1 MGNIS
6 GDEVYVRI
14 VFENLG
20 ETYESKCIEAETHK
34 DIKIMESKDN
44 KIIISIYSDGVSGLI
59 RDVSSFIALK
69 NKEKAIKIHREASRK
84 LIESRIIEENKD
96 LQTSEQQE
104 LYKHQIIKELQQTA
118 TQSGEA
124 EYGRFGYIQGK
135 EGNTLWKIYMDVF
148 GQIRP
153 GENYNELERGSSKYF
168 RAEFLTTQQWPYPE
182 GEPMIWQGN
191 AFKVY
196 ILTSSSLLNPTD
208 PYPESDKDA
217 VSIPLYLYIPNIGL
231 ISITVSWAQTRAQ
244 TYEGDHDLSWYN
256 YGPRKQYP
264 DYLGWNEI
272 LGSLNNNRPRDV
284 GVRWQMQDL
293 GDVQTTYTFTIWGN
307 VIIHQYEGGYLVS
320 HWIDFPARTFSITIK

>member
-44 KIIISIYSDGVSGLI
+44 KIIISIYSDGISGLI

-84 LIESRIIEENKD
+84 LIESRIMEKDKSQEPSHELNNKETQDSENV
-96 LQTSEQQE
+96 Q
-104 LYKHQIIKELQQTA
+104 
-118 TQSGEA
+118 
-124 EYGRFGYIQGK
+124 YGRFGYIQGK
-135 EGNTLWKIYMDVF
+135 EGEWSWKIYMDVL
-148 GQIRP
+148 GQRRSS
-153 GENYNELERGSSKYF
+153 ENYNHSIIKKSEGSKSF
-168 RAEFLTTQQWPYPE
+168 RIDFLTTEQWPYPE
-182 GEPMIWQGN
+182 GEPMIWQYN

-196 ILTSSSLLNPTD
+196 IQTSIGNLD
-208 PYPESDKDA
+208 PFDPEPRGNVDYRYF
-217 VSIPLYLYIPNIGL
+217 IFPLYLPSIGF
-231 ISITVSWAQTRAQ
+231 ITVEIWWAQVIASTSEPDSQRL
-244 TYEGDHDLSWYN
+244 YWDN

-272 LGSLNNNRPRDV
+272 FGYLNGRNGRRPNDV
-284 GVRWQMQDL
+284 GVEFDMNPKDI
-293 GDVQTTYTFTIWGN
+293 GSYKMKVWGN
-307 VIIHQYEGGYLVS
+307 VLIHQYEEGYLVS
-320 HWIDFPARTFSITIK
+320 HQVNFPSTMYNIVVIP